1 MSRTE
6 EKPCCPECQSIAIR
20 TKQADKSGPGRMPK
34 YHTKYACQSC
44 NAHFDEPDTVEV
56 FYRGSGS
63 LEISDLLDIEYQS
76 EV

>member
-1 MSRTE
+1 
-6 EKPCCPECQSIAIR
+6 
-20 TKQADKSGPGRMPK
+20 MPK

-56 FYRGSGS
+56 FYRGGGS